1 MSVTDPLFDVYDN
14 PQQTEQIKVIKA
26 KFNEVF
32 TAAVRIEE
40 DVATLMGDR
49 LSFIEC
55 SANGVHIQT
64 GPGKTL
70 AIDTMTEWKP
80 FHIKTFFPLTL
91 LPGLL
96 SMPKDIPMPPCMPI
110 LPDMVKFAA
119 VAAAIAP
126 CWVAEELYG
135 KNDIRTSYAR
145 LFCVVHDNFF
155 IRLYVK
161 HGRAWAKILKNN
173 DHLKKVIEP
182 IWNYMWVKGMELS
195 TKGIYIERNKK

>member
-1 MSVTDPLFDVYDN
+1 MSDVNPRYAKFDA
-14 PQQTEQIKVIKA
+14 PQQTERIKVIKTL
-26 KFNEVF
+26 FNEQH
-32 TAAVRIEE
+32 TAALRIEE
-40 DVATLMGDR
+40 DCATLMGDR

-55 SANGVHIQT
+55 SANGIHIQM

-70 AIDTMTEWKP
+70 VVDSMTEWKP

-91 LPGLL
+91 LPGIL

-110 LPDMVKFAA
+110 LPDMIKFAA
-119 VAAAIAP
+119 VAAAMAP

-173 DHLKKVIEP
+173 SHLKKVVEP

-195 TKGIYIERNKK
+195 TKAVYIERNIK

>member
-1 MSVTDPLFDVYDN
+1 MENPLMGKYSA
-14 PQQTEQIKVIKA
+14 PKQTEQIKVIKA
-26 KFNEVF
+26 KFNEIF
-32 TAAVRIEE
+32 TAGLRIEE

-55 SANGVHIQT
+55 AANGVHIQT

-91 LPGLL
+91 LPGII
-96 SMPKDIPMPPCMPI
+96 SMPLDIPMPPCAPI
-110 LPDMVKFAA
+110 IPDMVKFAA
-119 VAAAIAP
+119 VAAAMAP

-155 IRLYVK
+155 IRVYCK
-161 HGRAWAKILKNN
+161 HGKAWARF
-173 DHLKKVIEP
+173 LKKNSWLKKFVEP
-182 IWNYMWVKGMELS
+182 IWNYMWVKGMDLS
-195 TKGIYIERNKK
+195 TKVIFLESRIK